1 MRVGIDVENR
11 SKAEAVQRSLEDPLM
26 KTVVIMN
33 GLLQALG
40 SAPARERALH
50 LLNTSTSRSSSRRRR
65 ATTATS
71 DGCTTRGRVPF
82 KP

>member
-11 SKAEAVQRSLEDPLM
+11 SEAEAVQRSLEDPLM

-50 LLNTSTSRSSSRRRR
+50 LLNTLNEPQFQQ
-65 ATTATS
+65 APAGNNG
-71 DGCTTRGRVPF
+71 DLGRLHDAGASPV
-82 KP
+82 